1 MFIIIFVLS
10 SQNGQES
17 SNLSQGFISKILN
30 IIFNNI
36 SFENKLIIISKIE
49 FIIRKLAHFTLYFF
63 VGTNAIMLFK
73 TYNIKNNEQIALAL
87 LIGVIYA
94 VFDEIHQVFVPG
106 RAGKVTDV
114 AIDTLGVISGIYFV
128 IFFIRIKKQFILKN
142 MQ

>member
-17 SNLSQGFISKILN
+17 SNLSESFINRILN
-30 IIFNNI
+30 IVFSNI

-49 FIIRKLAHFTLYFF
+49 FIIRKLAHFTLYFC

-128 IFFIRIKKQFILKN
+128 IFFIRIKKQFTLKN